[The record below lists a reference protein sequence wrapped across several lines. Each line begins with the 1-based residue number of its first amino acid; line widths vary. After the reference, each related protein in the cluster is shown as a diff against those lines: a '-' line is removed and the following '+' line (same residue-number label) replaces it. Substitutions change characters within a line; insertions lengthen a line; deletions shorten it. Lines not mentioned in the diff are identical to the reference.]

1 MWPKALMQ
9 LIELAPHVTR
19 LVPMADR
26 YLQSKTDGGKAQR
39 RALDEMGERL
49 RGDLALTAERTHGDF
64 TRVTA
69 AQEGIVQQ
77 LTKQNATLES
87 LAAELQ
93 AARLKSDAVDERM
106 ARMETR
112 SQRLWMA
119 LVGGLIVFAGV
130 VAVFA
135 VLLLRR

>member
-1 MWPKALMQ
+1 MWPALLQ

-26 YLQSKTDGGKAQR
+26 YLQTKADNGKSQR

-49 RGDLALTAERTHGDF
+49 RGDVELTAERMHGDL
-64 TRVTA
+64 TRVTTAQA
-69 AQEGIVQQ
+69 AIVQQ
-77 LTKQNATLES
+77 LTKQNAALES
-87 LAAELQ
+87 IAADLH
-93 AARLKSDAVDERM
+93 AARLTSSALDERM

-112 SQRLWMA
+112 IQQLWMA
-119 LVGGLIVFAGV
+119 LVAGLIVFAGV
-130 VAVFA
+130 IAVLA